1 VIYDAVKGS
10 TVRATPPS
18 HKEHHVSRRGQVAV
32 VAAAGLMLA
41 GGCVY
46 PADRLVHSQAP
57 DFTLETLDGQKV
69 TLSDYRGK
77 VVLLAFWGGG

>member
-1 VIYDAVKGS
+1 MMLSRVPK
-10 TVRATPPS
+10 VRAKPCS
-18 HKEHHVSRRGQVAV
+18 HKEHRVSIRGRGAAI
-32 VAAAGLMLA
+32 AAAGLMLA

-57 DFTLETLDGQKV
+57 DFTLESLDGRKV

>member
-1 VIYDAVKGS
+1 MSI
-10 TVRATPPS
+10 
-18 HKEHHVSRRGQVAV
+18 RGRGAAI
-32 VAAAGLMLA
+32 AAAGLMLA

-57 DFTLETLDGQKV
+57 DFTLESLDGRKV